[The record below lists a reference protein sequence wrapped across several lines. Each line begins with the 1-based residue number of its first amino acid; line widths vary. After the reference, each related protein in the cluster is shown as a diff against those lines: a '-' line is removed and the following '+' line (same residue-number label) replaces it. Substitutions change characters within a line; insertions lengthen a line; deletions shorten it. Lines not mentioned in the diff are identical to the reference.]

1 MRKRSRGHESVEV
14 RVRGVPRRWEE
25 KSLRAADV
33 GGRAFEDV
41 SDDGRREEVEAE
53 REVDIATGGRNG
65 RRGPF
70 SRTKRSCSRAGLVA
84 EEVPTEARRRARLM
98 SCSRMMEE
106 EEEGLDRTSLESL
119 RSSTSRTKA
128 SASSPSR

>member
-1 MRKRSRGHESVEV
+1 VRKRSRGQERVDVS
-14 RVRGVPRRWEE
+14 VRGVPRRWEE

-33 GGRAFEDV
+33 GGRDLEGGC
-41 SDDGRREEVEAE
+41 DGRRDVVEAE
-53 REVDIATGGRNG
+53 REEEAATGGRKG
-65 RRGPF
+65 RSGPF
-70 SRTKRSCSRAGLVA
+70 SRRKRSCSRAGLVA

-128 SASSPSR
+128 RASSPSR